1 MATVYLIDDNGVY
14 TGVNRERDLKGARRL
29 NEIPLAPPTL
39 EEGEYARW
47 MSGAWHVTKERGEPL
62 DQLRQNKL
70 NEVTALRKQY
80 EQGGINFG
88 GATVGTDKEDQAAIN
103 QVLTVLTLAQTDTD
117 YPSTIDFKAGNTFVT
132 INYATASALSK
143 AVANHVQACFTAEK
157 AHYAAINALVEY
169 ADIEAYDVTTGWI

>member
-1 MATVYLIDDNGVY
+1 MATRLVNGVRVEL
-14 TGVNRERDLKGARRL
+14 T
-29 NEIPLAPPTL
+29 
-39 EEGEYARW
+39 EGEVA
-47 MSGAWHVTKERGEPL
+47 AIIAENTPTIDE
-62 DQLRQNKL
+62 LRQARL

-80 EQGGINFG
+80 EQGGIEFG

-103 QVLTVLTLAQTDTD
+103 SVLTVLTLAQTDTD

-169 ADIEAYDVTTGWI
+169 ADIAAYDVTTGWI